1 MSPGFLNELPV
12 INAAFNGLTAVC
24 LLAGFWAIK
33 SGRRDLHRALMLS
46 AFSCGAIFLAGYLL
60 HTFTS
65 GNTRFP
71 GHGAWRSAYLGLLFS
86 HMLLAVVVLP
96 LILRTLY
103 LAWFGR
109 YDQHRRIAVWT
120 WPVWV
125 YVSVTGVLVYLML
138 FHLPWAWL
146 DPSVVARWP

>member
-1 MSPGFLNELPV
+1 MADFLVALPA
-12 INAAFNGLTAVC
+12 INAVFNGITAAC

-33 SGRRDLHRALMLS
+33 TGRRRLHRALMLS
-46 AFSCGAIFLAGYLL
+46 AFACGAIFLAGYLI
-60 HTFTS
+60 HTFTA

-71 GHGAWRSAYLGLLFS
+71 GHGGWRVAYLGLLFS

-103 LAWFGR
+103 LAWFGHYAR
-109 YDQHRRIAVWT
+109 HRRIAVWT

-125 YVSVTGVLVYLML
+125 YVSITGVLVYLML
-138 FHLPWAWL
+138 FHLPMVWL
-146 DPSVVARWP
+146 GAPAIASLP

>member
-1 MSPGFLNELPV
+1 MQSFFTELPV

-46 AFSCGAIFLAGYLL
+46 AFACGAIFLVGYLL

-71 GHGAWRSAYLGLLFS
+71 GQGGWRRAYLALLFS

-103 LAWFGR
+103 LAWFGH
-109 YDQHRRIAVWT
+109 YDRHRRIAIWT

-125 YVSVTGVLVYLML
+125 YVSVTGVLVYVML
-138 FHLPWAWL
+138 FRLPPAWL
-146 DPSVVARWP
+146 DASALARLP

>member
-1 MSPGFLNELPV
+1 VHDFLEELPA
-12 INAAFNGLTAVC
+12 INAIFNGITAVC
-24 LLAGFWAIK
+24 LLAGFVAIK
-33 SGRRDLHRALMLS
+33 AGRRRLHRVLMLS
-46 AFSCGAIFLAGYLL
+46 AFGCAAVFLAGYLV

-71 GHGAWRSAYLGLLFS
+71 GHGGWRGVYLTLLFS

-103 LAWFGR
+103 LAWFGHYAR
-109 YDQHRRIAVWT
+109 HRRIAVWT

-125 YVSVTGVLVYLML
+125 YVSITGVLVYLML
-138 FHLPWAWL
+138 FRLPGLWL
-146 DPSVVARWP
+146 AAPAIASLP